1 MPQKLFLILMLI
13 ASSCA
18 TPQPKELTPM
28 GNCFPGNKNE
38 PWACTSVMGKD
49 FKIDPTTSD
58 ETIHY
63 VCFLKEEW
71 WMRDQECRK

>member
-1 MPQKLFLILMLI
+1 
-13 ASSCA
+13 
-18 TPQPKELTPM
+18 M